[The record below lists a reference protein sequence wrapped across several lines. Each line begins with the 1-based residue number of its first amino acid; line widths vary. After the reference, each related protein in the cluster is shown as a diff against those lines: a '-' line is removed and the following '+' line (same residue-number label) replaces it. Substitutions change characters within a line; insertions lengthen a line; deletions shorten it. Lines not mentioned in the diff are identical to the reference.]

1 MDVRRFNT
9 VIRKPEEIMNGRDR
23 SSRTG
28 FGAFNL
34 CVRNPRAREERKRR
48 RALIS
53 PPFIFIQIKAQLCLA
68 FVSPKENL
76 RKNKQL

>member
-9 VIRKPEEIMNGRDR
+9 VIRKPEKIMNGRDR

-34 CVRNPRAREERKRR
+34 CVRNPRALEERKRR

-53 PPFIFIQIKAQLCLA
+53 PPFIFIQIKAQLCPALYRRA
-68 FVSPKENL
+68 ESAK
-76 RKNKQL
+76 K